1 MECKLL
7 QSKKQRKNK
16 KLNLNV
22 KSYVNVC
29 VCVRACVCSYMWVK
43 MTSSICMCVGVRA
56 CVCVQRKILL
66 TALCESFVILLV
78 SPQSTTVFIAPGLQ
92 DAHSRS
98 QVAQAQTELNITTDH
113 EMPRSPRTE
122 SSRGTA
128 MTGSKRTSSQ
138 VQSQRNATTWTWSVL
153 PSRG

>member
-1 MECKLL
+1 MQITSIQEAKE
-7 QSKKQRKNK
+7 KQEVE
-16 KLNLNV
+16 LEY

-56 CVCVQRKILL
+56 CVCVQRKVLL
-66 TALCESFVILLV
+66 TSLCESFVILLV

-98 QVAQAQTELNITTDH
+98 QVAQAQSSK
-113 EMPRSPRTE
+113 SPLTMRCP
-122 SSRGTA
+122 GPN
-128 MTGSKRTSSQ
+128 Q
-138 VQSQRNATTWTWSVL
+138 VEEQ
-153 PSRG
+153 P